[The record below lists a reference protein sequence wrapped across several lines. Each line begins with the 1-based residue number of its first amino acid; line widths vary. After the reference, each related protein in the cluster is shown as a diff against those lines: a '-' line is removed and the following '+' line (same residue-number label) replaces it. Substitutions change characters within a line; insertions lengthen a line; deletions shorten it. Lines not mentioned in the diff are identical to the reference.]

1 MIGIDH
7 NTADIS
13 VREIFA
19 WTVEK
24 QHNIM
29 DVLKKVEGING
40 CIVLSTCNRTEIWVS
55 CDDSYDNLYNTLC
68 KCLCI
73 DKETYKS
80 LFVLRKDFES
90 IEHLFRLACG
100 LESKI
105 MGEDQ
110 ILAQIKDALV
120 LAREKE
126 CADSFLEVLFNS
138 AIKIGKK
145 VKSQVRLPR
154 INNSV
159 VNSVINMLKGFHE
172 INNRRCLVIGSG
184 TIGKEVIRRLM
195 NENAIVTVA
204 TRPNSNHLHIPIECK
219 KVLINKIYPNLQ
231 NYEIVISATLSSN
244 YIISKQM
251 VEGVDFNKKI
261 TFVDLAVPRDIE
273 PTIAEIKN
281 VVLYNIDDFQNENLT
296 DSFSEYEAEVAK
308 LIAEGISQYS
318 SWTSNKNMLPTIEHI
333 IQLVCEDNR
342 EKIINIKKIK
352 ADSLNDNYAKMFSDS
367 ITKKTVKKL
376 LFEMSRYLSSDVYQ
390 ECIRAIE
397 KVYLQNSEEDKE
409 G

>member
-13 VREIFA
+13 IREIFA

-24 QHNIM
+24 QNDVM
-29 DVLKKVEGING
+29 DILKNVKGING
-40 CIVLSTCNRTEIWVS
+40 CIVLSTCNRMEIWIS
-55 CDDSYDNLYNTLC
+55 CDDSYDNLYNTFY

-80 LFVLRKDFES
+80 LFILRKDFES

-110 ILAQIKDALV
+110 ILTQIKDALV
-120 LAREKE
+120 LARKKE
-126 CADSFLEVLFNS
+126 CTDNFLEVLFNL

-145 VKSQVRLPR
+145 VKTQVRLPR
-154 INNSV
+154 LNNSV

-195 NENAIVTVA
+195 NENANVTVA
-204 TRPNSNHLHIPIECK
+204 IRPNSNHLHIPVECE
-219 KVLINKIYPNLQ
+219 KVLLDDIYRILQ
-231 NYEIVISATLSSN
+231 NFDIVISTTLSSN
-244 YIISKQM
+244 YIIYKQM
-251 VEGVDFNKKI
+251 VENIDFNKKI
-261 TFVDLAVPRDIE
+261 TFIDLAVPRDIE

-296 DSFSEYEAEVAK
+296 DSFSEYETEAAK
-308 LIAEGISQYS
+308 LIAEGIRQYS
-318 SWTSNKNMLPTIEHI
+318 SWVSNKTMLPIIEHI

-342 EKIINIKKIK
+342 DKTINIKKIK
-352 ADSLNDNYAKMFSDS
+352 KDSLNENYVRMFSDS
-367 ITKKTVKKL
+367 ITKKTVKKI
-376 LFEMSRYLSSDVYQ
+376 LFEMNRYLPSDVYQ
-390 ECIRAIE
+390 ECMRAIE